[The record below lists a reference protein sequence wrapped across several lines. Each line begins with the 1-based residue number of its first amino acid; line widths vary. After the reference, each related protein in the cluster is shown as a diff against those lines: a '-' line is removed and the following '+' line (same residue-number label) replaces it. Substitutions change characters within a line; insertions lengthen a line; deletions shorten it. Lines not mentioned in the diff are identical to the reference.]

1 MHAIIPVA
9 GKGTRLRPHTYST
22 PKALLPVAGRPIL
35 GHIIDRLIEAG
46 IERLTL
52 IVGHLG
58 DQIVEW
64 TKNRYD
70 LPVDFA
76 VQESMDG
83 LAAAVLLASPW
94 CDDSRT
100 MVVLGDTIFEADLS
114 SLRSDTRNIIGV
126 RRVED
131 PERFGVVVMEGER
144 VVRLVEKPAEYVSDI
159 AIVGIYC
166 FNSGS
171 ELMNACSRLVDSGRR
186 TKGEFQLT
194 DAMQNMLAGGEE
206 FGTFQVERWFDCG
219 NVETMLETNR
229 VILDANPPEISHE
242 LLRDSIVI
250 PPCFISADAKI
261 SSSVIGPYASI
272 GPESIIERSVV
283 SDIIVGS
290 RSRIT
295 SAMLEHSL
303 VGNGVVIEG
312 HLQSLNTGDNSV
324 IEL

>member
-35 GHIIDRLIEAG
+35 AHIIDRLIPAG

-94 CDDSRT
+94 CDESRT

-114 SLRSDTRNIIGV
+114 SLGSGSRNIIGV

-131 PERFGVVVMEGER
+131 PGRFGVVVMEGER

-171 ELMNACSRLVDSGRR
+171 GLMDACSSLVDSGRR

-194 DAMQNMLAGGEE
+194 DAMQNMLACGEE
-206 FGTFQVERWFDCG
+206 FGTFQVESWFDCG

-229 VILDANPPEISHE
+229 ILLDARPQETSQE

-250 PPCFISADAKI
+250 QPSFVSSDARL

-272 GPESIIERSVV
+272 GPGSIIDRSVV
-283 SDIIVGS
+283 SDSIVGS
-290 RSRIT
+290 NSRIT
-295 SAMLEHSL
+295 SAILEHSL
-303 VGNGVVIEG
+303 VGNDVVVEG
-312 HLQSLNTGDNSV
+312 HLQSFNTGDNSV